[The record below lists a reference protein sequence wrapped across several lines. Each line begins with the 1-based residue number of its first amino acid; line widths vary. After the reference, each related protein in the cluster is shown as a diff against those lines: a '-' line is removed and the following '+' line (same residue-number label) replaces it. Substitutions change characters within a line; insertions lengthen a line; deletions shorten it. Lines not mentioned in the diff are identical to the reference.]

1 MHIKLHSICLPFLI
15 FCLLILHRHLSLLLS
30 SSGCL
35 WVCEWNLFLKI
46 EKLHF
51 CVALDTPSFL
61 LLLGVSCSYFW
72 ILPFSGYSVCLN
84 QLHENW
90 LLLDTPIF
98 LWWPL
103 CSRDSFIPL
112 LSLGIKWR
120 IEGLFFLKTFA
131 TFCWYYN
138 FLLVLSFGLQL
149 IIWDRLYYCVFAFL

>member
-84 QLHENW
+84 QCNSYFPLVTSLFQGFFYSSTQLGNKVKNRRSLLSEDICY
-90 LLLDTPIF
+90 LLLILQFSPC
-98 LWWPL
+98 PL
-103 CSRDSFIPL
+103 FWTSINY
-112 LSLGIKWR
+112 LG
-120 IEGLFFLKTFA
+120 
-131 TFCWYYN
+131 
-138 FLLVLSFGLQL
+138 
-149 IIWDRLYYCVFAFL
+149 